1 MLDDPI
7 AAESVMGPYYP
18 RATICP
24 LTALKGAHRARALA
38 RIRGHL
44 RDPARLP
51 TAESGSSHHPRLAPG
66 TAASRLRPA
75 PPGTTPTGVQ
85 PANTRQWTNIADIGD
100 VVAVPPSGVRDRFD
114 DVDHD
119 VETAIHVIDF
129 HLVAHYLQT
138 AAVAEALRR

>member
-1 MLDDPI
+1 ML
-7 AAESVMGPYYP
+7 AHSLGSVVTYETLHAYP
-18 RATICP
+18 QLKVDHLITLGSP
-24 LTALKGAHRARALA
+24 LALPQAVF
-38 RIRGHL
+38 
-44 RDPARLP
+44 DRL
-51 TAESGSSHHPRLAPG
+51 L
-66 TAASRLRPA
+66 PA
-75 PPGTTPTGVQ
+75 PRPQGVR
-85 PANTRQWTNIADIGD
+85 PANTRRWTNIADIGD